1 MSVAHRDPQGLISCD
16 TCGSAAFV
24 ARVDDEFA
32 HYECA
37 ASSSHHWT
45 EERDPEC
52 ERCAQP
58 LSAHAYT
65 ISAAESVTFI
75 CPPALRAHTFSQRN

>member
-1 MSVAHRDPQGLISCD
+1 MPVAHRDPRSLISCG
-16 TCGSAAFV
+16 TCGRAAFV
-24 ARVDDEFA
+24 VGIDNEFA
-32 HYECA
+32 YYECA
-37 ASSSHHWT
+37 ASSPHRWA
-45 EERDPEC
+45 EERHPEC